1 VWAVSPGCTATTG
14 RIDAAVRRAEAATV
28 NDLLAARLS
37 AQGGLVTA
45 VETHSCGYTDVG
57 LCRLV
62 ASGALF
68 RARSGCF
75 VDGRLLVDASPETRH
90 ALMARA
96 VSRGYRSPHAISHLS
111 ALVIHGLPLLNVT
124 PDAVHLTLTGP
135 GFARTLPG
143 LRVHPCLPDT
153 VALQRDGSRVVHPAI
168 AIVQSA
174 ALAGVAAGVAAADA
188 ALYSGQV
195 TKQDLEI
202 ALRVARLGPGRGN
215 ARIAVEL
222 GDARTESPG
231 ESWARVLFHS
241 LGLPAVDPQV
251 EIRDERGRLVGRV
264 NFLFRAQRTIV
275 EFDGLVKY
283 GAADGRQA
291 LVNEKR
297 REDALRSLGYQ
308 VVRLTWRNL
317 YDPGLVDRMIREAF
331 ARDSANR

>member
-1 VWAVSPGCTATTG
+1 
-14 RIDAAVRRAEAATV
+14 V
-28 NDLLAARLS
+28 NDLLVARLS

-45 VETHSCGYTDVG
+45 VEAHSCGYTNVG
-57 LCRLV
+57 LHRLV

-75 VDGRLLVDASPETRH
+75 VDSRLLVDASLETRH
-90 ALMARA
+90 ALTARA
-96 VSRGYRSPHAISHLS
+96 VSRGYRSPHAISHIS
-111 ALVIHGLPLLNVT
+111 ALVIHGLPLLNLT
-124 PDAVHLTLTGP
+124 PDVVHLTLTGP
-135 GFARTLPG
+135 GFARSLPG
-143 LRVHPCLPDT
+143 LRVHPGLPDT
-153 VALQRDGSRVVHPAI
+153 VALQRDGSSLVHPAI

-188 ALYSGQV
+188 ALHSGRV

-202 ALRVARLGPGRGN
+202 ALRVARLGPGRAN

-251 EIRDERGRLVGRV
+251 EIRDEHGHLAGRV
-264 NFLFRAQRTIV
+264 DFLFRAQRTIV

-297 REDALRSLGYQ
+297 REDALRLLGYQ

-317 YDPGLVDRMIREAF
+317 FDPGLVDRMIRAAF
-331 ARDSANR
+331 ARDSASC

>member
-1 VWAVSPGCTATTG
+1 M
-14 RIDAAVRRAEAATV
+14 
-28 NDLLAARLS
+28 NDLLVARLS

-45 VETHSCGYTDVG
+45 VEAHSCGYTNDG
-57 LCRLV
+57 LRRLV
-62 ASGALF
+62 ASGQLF
-68 RARSGCF
+68 RPRTGCF
-75 VDGRLLVDASPETRH
+75 VDSRLLVEAGPETRH
-90 ALMARA
+90 ALTARA
-96 VSRGYRSPHAISHLS
+96 VSRGYRSAHAISHIS
-111 ALVIHGLPLLNVT
+111 ALVIHGLPLLNLT
-124 PDAVHLTLTGP
+124 PDVVHLTLTGP
-135 GFARTLPG
+135 GFPRTLPG

-153 VALQRDGSRVVHPAI
+153 VARQRDGSCVVDPAI

-188 ALYSGQV
+188 ALYAGQV
-195 TKQDLEI
+195 TKHDLQD
-202 ALRVARLGPGRGN
+202 ALGVARLGPGRGN

-231 ESWARVLFHS
+231 ESWSRVLFVS

-264 NFLFRAQRTIV
+264 DFLFRAQRTIV

-283 GAADGRQA
+283 GRADGRQA
-291 LVNEKR
+291 LVDEKR

-317 YDPGLVDRMIREAF
+317 YDPGLVDSMIRQAF

>member
-1 VWAVSPGCTATTG
+1 MWSVSPGCTAIVG
-14 RIDAAVRRAEAATV
+14 RLDAAARRAESAAV

-37 AQGGLVTA
+37 AHGGLVTA
-45 VETHSCGYTDVG
+45 VEAHSCGYTNDG
-57 LCRLV
+57 LRRLV
-62 ASGALF
+62 ASRQLF

-75 VDGRLLVDASPETRH
+75 VDSRLLVDASPETRH
-90 ALMARA
+90 ALTARA
-96 VSRGYRSPHAISHLS
+96 VSRGYRSPHAISHIS
-111 ALVIHGLPLLNVT
+111 ALVIHGLPLLNIT
-124 PDAVHLTLTGP
+124 PGLVHLTLTGP

-153 VALQRDGSRVVHPAI
+153 VARQRDGSCVVHPAI

-188 ALYSGQV
+188 ALHAGQV
-195 TKQDLEI
+195 SKRDLED
-202 ALRVARLGPGRGN
+202 ALGVARLGPGRGN
-215 ARIAVEL
+215 ARITVEL

-231 ESWARVLFHS
+231 ESWSRVLFVS

-251 EIRDERGRLVGRV
+251 EIRDEHGRLVGGV
-264 NFLFRAQRTIV
+264 DFLFRALRTVV

-291 LVNEKR
+291 LVDEKR
-297 REDALRSLGYQ
+297 REDALRSLGFQ

-331 ARDSANR
+331 ARDSANG